1 MRSFLSAFIAALA
14 LVTAAA
20 PALAAQGRT
29 TTNLPLRA
37 APASNTEL
45 LLTMPAGSTVTVGSC
60 SGAWC
65 RVTWNSYSGYTL
77 KSGLVITAATRT
89 RGPVRGGVTTADGS
103 QLWPILPPYPYRSGY
118 YPKAD
123 WYHDIPPYV
132 AIEPSF
138 YRRRYFMILQEHD
151 RYRFMPHV
159 FSGDRYGGGSIQD
172 IDMQKISATLKSDE
186 STSTYTRPDTTIP
199 NPTNPAPITPNPTTP
214 APGMKNK
221 TGE

>member
-29 TTNLPLRA
+29 TTNCPTPGGAGEQHRA
-37 APASNTEL
+37 PPHYAGWLHCDCRL
-45 LLTMPAGSTVTVGSC
+45 LL
-60 SGAWC
+60 W
-65 RVTWNSYSGYTL
+65 RVVSRHLEQLFGLYA

-89 RGPVRGGVTTADGS
+89 RGRVRGGEMTADGS

-151 RYRFMPHV
+151 RYRFTPYV
-159 FSGDRYGGGSIQD
+159 FSGDRYGGGRSKTSICR
-172 IDMQKISATLKSDE
+172 K
-186 STSTYTRPDTTIP
+186 
-199 NPTNPAPITPNPTTP
+199 
-214 APGMKNK
+214 
-221 TGE
+221 

>member
-1 MRSFLSAFIAALA
+1 MRWLLLGVVAASALTVANL
-14 LVTAAA
+14 
-20 PALAAQGRT
+20 PAFAAQGRT
-29 TTNLPLRA
+29 TTELPLRA
-37 APASNTEL
+37 APSSNTEL
-45 LLTMPAGSTVTVGSC
+45 LLTMPAGSPVTVGSC
-60 SGAWC
+60 SGGWC
-65 RVTWNSYSGYTL
+65 RVTWNTYSGYAPR
-77 KSGLVITAATRT
+77 SGLVIAAVTRT

-138 YRRRYFMILQEHD
+138 YRRRYFMIGQEHD

-159 FSGDRYGGGSIQD
+159 FSGDRYGGGSIQN
-172 IDMQKISATLKSDE
+172 INMQNIGVTLKSDE
-186 STSTYTRPDTTIP
+186 STSTYTSPDTT
-199 NPTNPAPITPNPTTP
+199 TPNPTTP
-214 APGMKNK
+214 APGMNNK